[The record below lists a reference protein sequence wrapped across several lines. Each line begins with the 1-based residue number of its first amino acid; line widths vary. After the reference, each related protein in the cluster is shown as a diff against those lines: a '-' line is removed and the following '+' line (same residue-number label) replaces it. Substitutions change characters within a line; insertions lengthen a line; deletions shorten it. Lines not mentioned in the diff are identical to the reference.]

1 MKKIGLIGGMTW
13 ESTLEY
19 YRIINDYTKSKLGE
33 SHSADCVLYSFDF
46 YEIEKLQ
53 IKKDWVKLTKLIIN
67 AVKTLERANAD
78 FIIICANTM
87 HKIADQIQENIKI
100 PILNIIDV
108 TGEQI
113 IEEGFKI
120 VGLLGTKYTMEGSF
134 YRNRIKEKF
143 NIDIIVPNKNDI
155 EIINSIIYNEIC
167 RGKKNHNNKKKCV
180 KIMDKL
186 IRRKA
191 EGVILG
197 CTELPLIIN
206 QKDVKYKIFDTT
218 LIHAKSA
225 VEYALK

>member
-19 YRIINDYTKSKLGE
+19 YKIINEYTKNILGG

-53 IKKDWVKLTKLIIN
+53 IKKDWMKLTELMIN
-67 AVKTLERANAD
+67 AARTLERANAD

-87 HKIADQIQENIKI
+87 HKFADQIQENIKI
-100 PILNIIDV
+100 PILNIIDA

-113 IEEGFKI
+113 IKDGLKI
-120 VGLLGTKYTMEGSF
+120 VGLLGTKYTMEDAF
-134 YRNRIKEKF
+134 YRERIKKNY
-143 NIDIIVPNKNDI
+143 NINVIVPNKNDV
-155 EIINSIIYNEIC
+155 EIVNDIIYNDIC
-167 RGKKNHNNKKKCV
+167 RGKKNHTNKNKCV

-191 EGVILG
+191 EGIILG
-197 CTELPLIIN
+197 CTELPLIIC
-206 QKDVKYKIFDTT
+206 QKDVKYKIFNTT
-218 LIHAKSA
+218 SIHAKSA